1 MARTGTLTR
10 WQPFAELDDLRARFD
25 RLFADFGDGERAVGW
40 RPEIDVVEAEGEIDV
55 HVNVPGIRPDEI
67 RVEVDDDLLTI
78 SGAHAEETEEKDKRY
93 VRRERRYGSFA
104 RTIALPDNAKRD
116 EIEATCH
123 DGVLELRIPLAEAPK
138 HETRT
143 ITPKAA

>member
-25 RLFADFGDGERAVGW
+25 KMFADFGDGERGAAW
-40 RPEIDVVEAEGEIDV
+40 RPEIDVVEESGKIAV
-55 HVNVPGIRPDEI
+55 HVNVPGIRPEEI
-67 RVEVDDDLLTI
+67 KVEVEDDVLTI
-78 SGAHAEETEEKDKRY
+78 SGEHTEEREEKDKRY
-93 VRRERRYGSFA
+93 VRRERRYGSFSRA
-104 RTIALPDNAKRD
+104 IGLPDNAKRD
-116 EIEATCH
+116 EIDAACH
-123 DGVLELRIPLAEAPK
+123 DGVLEVTIPLTEEPK

>member
-1 MARTGTLTR
+1 MARPGTLTR

-25 RLFADFGDGERAVGW
+25 RLFADLGDGERATGW
-40 RPEIDVVEAEGEIDV
+40 RPEIDVVARDDELDV
-55 HVNVPGIRPDEI
+55 HVNVPGIRPEEI

-78 SGAHAEETEEKDKRY
+78 SGEHSEQTEEKDKRY

-104 RTIALPDNAKRD
+104 RTIALPENAKRD
-116 EIEATCH
+116 EIDATCH
-123 DGVLELRIPLAEAPK
+123 DGVLEVRIPLAAEAK
-138 HETRT
+138 HATRT

>member
-1 MARTGTLTR
+1 MARTTLTR

-25 RLFADFGDGERAVGW
+25 KMLADFGDGERGGAW
-40 RPEIDVVEAEGEIDV
+40 RPEIDVVEAEGAIDV

-67 RVEVDDDLLTI
+67 KVEVDDDVLTI
-78 SGAHAEETEEKDKRY
+78 SGEHVEEKEEKEKRY
-93 VRRERRYGSFA
+93 MRRERRYGSFM
-104 RTIALPDNAKRD
+104 RRIALPDTAKRD

-123 DGVLELRIPLAEAPK
+123 DGVLEVKVPLSAEPK